1 MAKLYYGNGNCSI
14 DDEGAE
20 IMGIQI
26 TYRGMIELTDQTS
39 DSFFIGHKNNKIITI
54 QKNEVDAEEFE
65 KFVNSKY
72 YKKPF
77 KKPTK
82 TTILEIKK

>member
-1 MAKLYYGNGNCSI
+1 MKHLYKRFDYAVL
-14 DDEGAE
+14 D
-20 IMGIQI
+20 
-26 TYRGMIELTDQTS
+26 
-39 DSFFIGHKNNKIITI
+39 KNNKIITI

-82 TTILEIKK
+82 IDIVKEFKEC